1 LKPDPLL
8 AGQDL
13 SDVVNADQHPASPK
27 SPRSHDEEVRDPA
40 AGAVAEILNNSDT
53 TSSRLDPE
61 SL

>member
-13 SDVVNADQHPASPK
+13 SDVVNADHHAVSRE
-27 SPRSHDEEVRDPA
+27 SSRSHDEEIRDPVA
-40 AGAVAEILNNSDT
+40 SAVPEALDDSDAT
-53 TSSRLDPE
+53 ACRLDQE